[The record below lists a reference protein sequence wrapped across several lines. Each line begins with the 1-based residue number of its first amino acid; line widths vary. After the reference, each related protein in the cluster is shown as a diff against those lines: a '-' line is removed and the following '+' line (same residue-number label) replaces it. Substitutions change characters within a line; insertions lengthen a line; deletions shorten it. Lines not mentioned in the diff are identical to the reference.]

1 MFRDQ
6 RNGEDNC
13 RYVSSESS
21 LLIRLFSLIRKTGI
35 LYLISKV
42 EYVNLF
48 EHKNS
53 SISNFSS
60 QFSILEL

>member
-6 RNGEDNC
+6 RNSEDNC

-42 EYVNLF
+42 EYVNAVGAIRPFHYFYLM
-48 EHKNS
+48 
-53 SISNFSS
+53 
-60 QFSILEL
+60 